1 MTLSLL
7 SSPLRYLLAT
17 ILYRSLYTLLFAQ
30 ATYIHYPLG
39 QGVEGL
45 TTQAVESEH
54 LHEKSFT
61 CLFFKKKN
69 RFFKSN
75 IFGFTVK
82 LKGKYRE
89 F

>member
-1 MTLSLL
+1 M
-7 SSPLRYLLAT
+7 YGAGGGG
-17 ILYRSLYTLLFAQ
+17 AW
-30 ATYIHYPLG
+30 
-39 QGVEGL
+39 L
-45 TTQAVESEH
+45 TTQTIESEH

-69 RFFKSN
+69 RFFKRN